1 MTAKEFYEIT
11 NGNYQNALNTM
22 MNDDFI
28 KRMLSKFAQNN
39 AVGELLEAYDN
50 KDFQKVFVAAHSIKG
65 VAGNLALTG
74 LYDKVIPI
82 VEGTRNAEASS
93 SINIDSE
100 INDFRKE
107 YNHLMSQLEIFLRSQ
122 FQ

>member
-11 NGNYQNALNTM
+11 KGDYQNALNTM

-50 KDFQKVFVAAHSIKG
+50 KDYLHGQKLHVKS
-65 VAGNLALTG
+65 
-74 LYDKVIPI
+74 
-82 VEGTRNAEASS
+82 RN
-93 SINIDSE
+93 D
-100 INDFRKE
+100 
-107 YNHLMSQLEIFLRSQ
+107 LRPGC
-122 FQ
+122 